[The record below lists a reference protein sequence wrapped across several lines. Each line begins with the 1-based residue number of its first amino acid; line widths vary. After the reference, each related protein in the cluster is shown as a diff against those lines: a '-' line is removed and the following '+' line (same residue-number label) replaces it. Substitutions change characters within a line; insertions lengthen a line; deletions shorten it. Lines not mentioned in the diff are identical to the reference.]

1 MSIITVF
8 RSRLRPGV
16 TIEYDALAHEMS
28 SLAESMPGFLSEK
41 TFASADGERVTI
53 VLFADRASHEAW
65 RDHPRHRTAQET
77 GRRVLYSEYHV
88 YSAEVDYEHSYNG
101 NVVC

>member
-1 MSIITVF
+1 MSVITVF

-16 TIEYDALAHEMS
+16 ATEYDALAHEMS
-28 SLAESMPGFLSEK
+28 TLAESMPGFVSEK
-41 TFASADGERVTI
+41 TFAAVDGERVTV

-65 RDHPRHRTAQET
+65 RDHPRHRIAQAT
-77 GRRVLYSEYHV
+77 GRTYLYAEYYV
-88 YSAEVDYEHSYNG
+88 YSAEVDYEHSYDD